1 MEPNG
6 VPARG
11 EPPARPRLPGRR
23 AEPGPDRTTCPD
35 ASSGPGTPPSDAEV
49 LGLCAAAERALPG
62 GAPPL
67 APDLLL
73 AAAQLGWRVQAGAAA
88 RERIVALAAP
98 PAGSECEPRRIATLA
113 LAQPVRQAALVTAQ
127 LGRFHTERV
136 SDADDLWML
145 GTAAHAVGE
154 PVLAVDCIDRAE
166 TLLRDQGRPGPP
178 PHALVV
184 RAQALLDLGDWHRAA
199 RTTEEIRRL
208 AADDPEPPECVAD
221 ALTVGAQA
229 AALSGDTAAALRL
242 TDRAGS
248 LRSEGPSAV
257 AATRARLVRAIAAC
271 SDERHDDAYALLR
284 ALFTEERGIVPD
296 PPDPP
301 GPSDPSERDRRD
313 PCPPDRH
320 GPALHA
326 PDPNGPQPRPPHRY
340 GFDLNPPAPDGG
352 SGCRES
358 FGAIGFLAEAAV
370 ALDRRGEAAA
380 VVASLTRRTAGSPA
394 SLLRVQLRYAAAV
407 LADDMEAET
416 LFRRALA
423 DNLARWPWPRA
434 RAECAYGSWLRAQRR
449 TAEACPLLRSARLG
463 FERIGARPWAE
474 RAAEELRNA
483 GGSPRRPG

>member
-6 VPARG
+6 DPARG
-11 EPPARPRLPGRR
+11 EPPTRPRLPGRR

-35 ASSGPGTPPSDAEV
+35 ASRGPGTRASDAEV
-49 LGLCAAAERALPG
+49 LGLCAAAERAVPG

-88 RERIVALAAP
+88 RERVVALAAP

-113 LAQPVRQAALVTAQ
+113 LAQPVRQAALVAAQ
-127 LGRFHTERV
+127 LGRFRTERV
-136 SDADDLWML
+136 SDTEDLWML

-154 PVLAVDCIDRAE
+154 PVLAADCIDRAE

-178 PHALVV
+178 PYALVA

-208 AADDPEPPECVAD
+208 AADDPEHSEHPECVAD

-229 AALSGDTAAALRL
+229 AALGGDTAAALRL

-248 LRSEGPSAV
+248 LRAEGPSAV

-271 SDERHDDAYALLR
+271 SDGRYDDAYALLR
-284 ALFTEERGIVPD
+284 ALFPEEGGIV
-296 PPDPP
+296 
-301 GPSDPSERDRRD
+301 
-313 PCPPDRH
+313 
-320 GPALHA
+320 
-326 PDPNGPQPRPPHRY
+326 PDPNGPQPRSPHRY

-407 LADDMEAET
+407 LADDVEAET

-434 RAECAYGSWLRAQRR
+434 RAEFAYGSWLRTQRR

-474 RAAEELRNA
+474 RAAEELRKA